1 MLDICMGKK
10 NVMITVDEELHKMAK
25 EKLINISNTTED
37 ALKEKLKLREIII
50 NEEITK
56 CEFCGKEDKK
66 ATATDLRGLSWLWP
80 DERWICNDCLRTKG
94 DKISVG
100 QR

>member
-50 NEEITK
+50 NEETTK
-56 CEFCGKEDKK
+56 CEFCGKEDQK

-80 DERWICNDCLRTKG
+80 DEKWICEECLTSKTK
-94 DKISVG
+94 KIFKG
-100 QR
+100 